1 MKPSDN
7 TPIAWI
13 GEFACLNVVDV
24 KEVGAFLDLGTDK
37 DLFLPR
43 SEQTRSIEPDDHVVV
58 YIYLDKTDRL
68 TGSMR
73 LDEHF
78 STEPA
83 DYKAGQQVDLLIY
96 AETDLGYKAII
107 NNKHEGVLYHSE
119 VFQELGYGEK
129 MKGYIKFIRED
140 GKIDL
145 ILQGPGHKAAQNDI
159 GPLILEE
166 IKKAGGFLPV
176 NDKTSAEKIYELFG
190 VSKKKYKIAL
200 GGLYKKRLITV
211 NDDGIRLVK

>member
-1 MKPSDN
+1 MKPN
-7 TPIAWI
+7 EAPIAWI
-13 GEFACLNVVDV
+13 GEFACLTVVDV
-24 KEVGAFLDLGTDK
+24 KDVGAFLDLGTDK

-43 SEQTRSIEPDDHVVV
+43 SEQTRAIEPDDDVVV
-58 YIYLDKTDRL
+58 YIYLDKSERL

-73 LDEHF
+73 LDEHI

-83 DYKAGQQVDLLIY
+83 DYKIGQQVDLLIF

-119 VFQELGYGEK
+119 VFQELHYGQK
-129 MKGYIKFIRED
+129 IKGFIKFIRED

-145 ILQGPGHKAAQNDI
+145 ILQAAGHKAAQNDI

-166 IKKAGGFLPV
+166 IQKAGGFLPI
-176 NDKTSAEKIYELFG
+176 NDKTSAERIYELFG

-211 NDDGIRLVK
+211 HDDGIRLVK

>member
-1 MKPSDN
+1 MKPN
-7 TPIAWI
+7 EAPIAWI

-24 KEVGAFLDLGTDK
+24 KDVGAFLDLGTDK

-43 SEQTRSIEPDDHVVV
+43 SEQTRTIEPDDDVVV
-58 YIYLDKTDRL
+58 YIYLDKAERL

-73 LDEHF
+73 LDEHI

-83 DYKAGQQVDLLIY
+83 DYKIGQQVDLLIF

-119 VFQELGYGEK
+119 VFQELYYGQK
-129 MKGYIKFIRED
+129 IKGFIKFIRED

-145 ILQGPGHKAAQNDI
+145 ILQAAGHKAAQNDI
-159 GPLILEE
+159 GPLIIEE
-166 IKKAGGFLPV
+166 LKKAGGFLPI
-176 NDKTSAEKIYELFG
+176 NDKTSAERIYELFG

-211 NDDGIRLVK
+211 TDDGIRLVK